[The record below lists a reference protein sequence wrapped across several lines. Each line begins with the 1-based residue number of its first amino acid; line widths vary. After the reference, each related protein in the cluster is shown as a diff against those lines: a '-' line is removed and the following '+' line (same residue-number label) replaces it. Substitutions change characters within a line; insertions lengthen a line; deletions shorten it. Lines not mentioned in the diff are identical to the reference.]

1 MSATSIFQIHPECY
15 SEEVHESFLQH
26 HKNPFGFGNLS
37 FITSVE
43 ESKAL
48 NKKEGPMVILSADG
62 MCEAGR
68 ILHHLANNISNPNNT
83 ILIVGYMAENT
94 LGRRIRDGEKEVK
107 IMGDWYSVKA
117 SVEQI
122 NSFSAHADYVE
133 SLAWLNSID
142 TSRLKNIFMVHGEKS
157 SQEFFKKYL
166 NENGYPNVTI
176 VKYGESYTLD

>member
-1 MSATSIFQIHPECY
+1 
-15 SEEVHESFLQH
+15 
-26 HKNPFGFGNLS
+26 
-37 FITSVE
+37 
-43 ESKAL
+43 
-48 NKKEGPMVILSADG
+48 MVILSADG

>member
-1 MSATSIFQIHPECY
+1 
-15 SEEVHESFLQH
+15 
-26 HKNPFGFGNLS
+26 
-37 FITSVE
+37 
-43 ESKAL
+43 
-48 NKKEGPMVILSADG
+48 MVIISADG

-68 ILHHLANNISNPNNT
+68 ILHHLANNIENPNNT

-94 LGRRIRDGEKEVK
+94 LGRRIRDGDKEVK

-122 NSFSAHADYVE
+122 NSFSAHADYTE

-142 TSRLKNIFMVHGEKS
+142 TSRLKRIFMVHGETEA
-157 SQEFFKKYL
+157 QEFFKNYL

-176 VKYGESYTLD
+176 VKYGEAYTLD